1 MDKAL
6 RSPVTTKLHKIIE
19 RMGRKAKR
27 GGMQVLEL
35 VFLMAAKKQR

>member
-6 RSPVTTKLHKIIE
+6 SSAVTTKSHKIE

>member
-6 RSPVTTKLHKIIE
+6 RSPVTTKLHKIE

-27 GGMQVLEL
+27 GGMQVVEV